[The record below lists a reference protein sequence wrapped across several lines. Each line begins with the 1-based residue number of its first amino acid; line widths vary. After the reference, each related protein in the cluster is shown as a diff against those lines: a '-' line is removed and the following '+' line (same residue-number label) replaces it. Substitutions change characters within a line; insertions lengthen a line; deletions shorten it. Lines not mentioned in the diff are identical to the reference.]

1 MTDSVPASDKDH
13 LLRRLLLEKYEPIAV
28 VGVGLRLP
36 GDNTT
41 PEGFAEFL
49 AQGRDGT
56 GPVPADR
63 WDTEELHSTERGTR
77 GRITT
82 AGGGFLRDIDRF
94 DPQFFNIAPK
104 EAAYVDPQQR
114 LVLEASWHA
123 LESANIDPAAL
134 RGGNG
139 AVYMGVSSVDYS
151 LEMSA
156 LRAEELEAAVGT
168 GTAHSAVSGRL
179 SYVLG
184 WRGPSMSID
193 TACSSSLVAL
203 HLAAGGLRRGECDI
217 ALAGGVNAIH
227 HPRNHIVF
235 SQANMLAADGRCKT
249 FDESADGYSRSE
261 GVGVLVLKR
270 LSDARRDGDR
280 VMALVR
286 GSAVRQDGES
296 GGLTVPNGI
305 AQAAVMRA
313 ALADAVLEP
322 ADIGYVEAHGTG
334 TSLGDPIE
342 IGAIEKV
349 FGASR
354 TPDAPLPVGSV
365 KTNIGHMEAAA
376 GAGGVIKTVLQ
387 LQDAAFYPHL
397 NVTVPNRHVPWDDY
411 HVTLPPA
418 GRPWT
423 DAPRRAVVNS
433 FGFAG
438 TIASVVLEQAPPA
451 PGDADDRDP
460 AEPTATEA
468 VLTLSARGPAAL
480 RRQAAAWRAA
490 LEELDE
496 RDLAAFCRTANL
508 GRSHFATRVAAP
520 VADLG
525 QARALLDRVVNADE
539 RTRPAGGDDDL
550 RDAPVAFLFTGQG
563 SQYPGMGRPLYDRYP
578 AFREQVDRLD
588 ALFHP
593 HLGSSVRAVM
603 FGEGPEAEAD
613 IHRTRYTQCA
623 LFTLEYALAHL
634 WAAWGVRPNVLLGH
648 SIGEIVAA
656 TVAGLFDLPDA
667 VRLVAARARLMQS
680 VTAPG
685 RMIAVRAAADAVRP
699 FLAGVP
705 DVSFAAVNAP
715 EQCVVSGG
723 RDSVDRLERQLREQG
738 LEVKG
743 LPVSHAFHSPLMA
756 EVFDAFRAEIAD
768 IEFHEPTISFVS
780 NVTGRIAQYDEV
792 ATPDYWVR
800 HIGEPVAFAA
810 GVRTVQQR
818 GRHVFVEVGPS
829 GALTAMGR
837 RSPDA
842 ADHLWLASLLPAD
855 TDGSTLRTALARC
868 YTAGMAVD
876 WAGHHRGRPGRL
888 LDLPTYVFDTKRYW
902 LPTGD
907 RRLGAP
913 GAPAAAAT
921 LLGTESTTDAQ
932 RAAGTTEFRAL
943 IGPDAPAHL
952 ADHRVMGQVVFPGA
966 GYVALALDIQDAV
979 LGETSRPVRQ
989 LRIHEPLFLPE
1000 DAATEL
1006 RTRLRADP
1014 AGGHSVDVVSLADG
1028 GIERLHATAVLA
1040 DSAAGTAAE
1049 TASRDARALL
1059 AQAGDADR
1067 HHPADEL
1074 YADFTEVGLA
1084 YGPHYRRIER
1094 ARSHPDGLATA
1105 EIRAAGIGDGGRLH
1119 PAVLDCAMQTLAVV
1133 APPGATY
1140 LPVAFDEVVLHKNPR
1155 GTLTTVLRLLPQE
1168 NAEELTA
1175 DLFALEGDRP
1185 ALTVRGLR
1193 LKRVTHTGAARHL
1206 VHEPRWT
1213 RRSLPAV
1220 RPAQDRRVLVLGTDP
1235 AQLPPAPAGVTVR
1248 TLDAAARVDG
1258 VPPVDAL
1265 PDDLTDI
1272 CWFWEGG
1279 DTSPAPDDPAAE
1291 AAVLREESRRN
1302 YTALLSL
1309 LAALGD
1315 RAPRLLLVTRGA
1327 QRLPEDDPTEP
1338 LDPRRLA
1345 AASLWG
1351 FGPVLLNEHPAL
1363 RAALVDLPAHAS
1375 PEDLAALWQECAA
1388 GDTGDHRIGL
1398 RAGAR
1403 RVQRLHRTRTDA
1415 GDGTGPTVE
1424 LTVLD
1429 HGSFSG
1435 IAPVPVPDRAPEGD
1449 EIEVRVHAAGL
1460 NFKDVLNALGML
1472 RRHAEETDTAYVPL
1486 PLGFEASGTVLAAG
1500 PSAEFAPGD
1509 EVLLSHLGCMRS
1521 RVTVPSAV
1529 AVRKPAALGFAEAAA
1544 LPTAYVTAWY
1554 SLHDLA
1560 GIKPGDTVLIHA
1572 AAGGVGQAAVRIAQL
1587 AGAEVLATA
1596 SPGKW
1601 PLLRRAGVRH
1611 LMNSRTLAFSEEVR
1625 EATGG
1630 RGVDIVLNSL
1640 NKDFVP
1646 AGLDCL
1652 AEGGRFV
1659 ELGKIGIWSAER
1671 TAEYRPDVRYH
1682 NFDLSELPEAQLNRL
1697 NKEILTRVVA
1707 HIEAGELG
1715 ALPTTAYTLEETEEA
1730 FGVLSRG
1737 ANVGKLVLTFPT
1749 PEPAPEPVRLTADE
1763 TYLITGGLG
1772 ALGTV
1777 AARRLVRDGARHLAL
1792 VSRRTVEEADVT
1804 DLARSLGDG
1813 VTVRVLT
1820 GDVAD
1825 PADVVRIVAEA
1836 DTATAPLGGVLHA
1849 AGVLA
1854 DAPIGGQSW
1863 ESIDTVLRPKTYGG
1877 WLLHRAT
1884 AELPR
1889 VRFFVAYS
1897 SVASVIGSVGQSNYA
1912 AANAFL
1918 DALMRERAVRGLPGL
1933 SVNWGPWAEVG
1944 MAADL
1949 TAQQIRAIEGR
1960 GLKFLTPTD
1969 GMRQL
1974 TRAWDRSA
1982 PQAVIGEF
1990 DFERL
1995 LSGPAAAD
2003 AFYTAVRPRAAAR
2016 EDEIDLAE
2024 LAGLPPAER
2033 TRGVTDIVRAKVA
2046 AVLHFESGD
2055 DIDPAAKFLELGVDS
2070 LAAVELKNALESAF
2084 RTALPTSA
2092 LFDHPTVA
2100 DLAGHVADR
2109 LAPEADAADAAA
2121 DAARTEDPPPAAAPA
2136 DLTDEEA
2143 DAELAELRAQTF

>member
-1 MTDSVPASDKDH
+1 MTDSVPDSDKDQ

-36 GDNTT
+36 GENTT

-49 AQGRDGT
+49 AQGGDGT

-63 WDTEELHSTERGTR
+63 WDTEALHSAERGTR

-123 LESANIDPAAL
+123 LEAANIDPAAL
-134 RGGNG
+134 RGSNG

-156 LRAEELEAAVGT
+156 LRPEELEAAVGT

-179 SYVLG
+179 SYFLG

-270 LSDARRDGDR
+270 LTDARRDGDR

-322 ADIGYVEAHGTG
+322 AEIGYVEAHGTG

-354 TPDAPLPVGSV
+354 APGAPLPVGSV

-387 LQDAAFYPHL
+387 LRDGVFYPHL

-411 HVTLPPA
+411 HVALPPG

-451 PGDADDRDP
+451 LDGTDDREP
-460 AEPTATEA
+460 AEPSATEA

-490 LEELDE
+490 LEDLDE
-496 RDLAAFCRTANL
+496 RDLADFCRTANL

-520 VADLG
+520 VAELG
-525 QARALLDRVVNADE
+525 QARALLDRVMNADE
-539 RTRPAGGDDDL
+539 QRRPGAGGDEL

-563 SQYPGMGRPLYDRYP
+563 SQYPGMGRPLYQRYP

-593 HLGSSVRAVM
+593 YLGRSVRDLM

-634 WAAWGVRPNVLLGH
+634 WAEWGVRPNVLLGH

-667 VRLVAARARLMQS
+667 VRLVAARSRLMQS
-680 VTAPG
+680 VTTPG
-685 RMIAVRAAADAVRP
+685 RMIAIRAAADVVDP
-699 FLAGVP
+699 FLTDIP

-723 RDSVDRLERQLREQG
+723 RDSVDRLQQQLREHG
-738 LEVKG
+738 LDVKG

-768 IEFHEPTISFVS
+768 IAFREPTVSFVS
-780 NVTGRIAQYDEV
+780 NVTGRIAEYDEV

-842 ADHLWLASLLPAD
+842 AAHLWLPSLLPAD

-868 YTAGMAVD
+868 YTAGLAVD

-902 LPTGD
+902 LPVDD
-907 RRLGAP
+907 RRLGVP
-913 GAPAAAAT
+913 GAPSPAAT

-1000 DAATEL
+1000 GAATEL
-1006 RTRLRADP
+1006 RTRLTADP
-1014 AGGHSVDVVSLADG
+1014 AGGHSVSIVSVAEG
-1028 GIERLHATAVLA
+1028 GIERLHATATLA
-1040 DSAAGTAAE
+1040 GSTANPAADASA
-1049 TASRDARALL
+1049 RDARQLL
-1059 AQAGDADR
+1059 AQAADADR

-1094 ARSHPDGLATA
+1094 VRSRPGGLATA

-1168 NAEELTA
+1168 NADELAA

-1193 LKRVTHTGAARHL
+1193 LKRVTQTGAARHL

-1213 RRSLPAV
+1213 RRSLPAG
-1220 RPAQDRRVLVLGTDP
+1220 RPAQERRVLVLGAVP
-1235 AQLPPAPAGVTVR
+1235 AELPPAPDGVTVR
-1248 TLDAAARVDG
+1248 TLDTAARTDG
-1258 VPPVDAL
+1258 GPVPDAL
-1265 PDDLTDI
+1265 PADITDI
-1272 CWFWEGG
+1272 CWFWDGG
-1279 DTSPAPDDPAAE
+1279 DTAPAPDGPTAE
-1291 AAVLREESRRN
+1291 AAALREESRRN

-1327 QRLPEDDPTEP
+1327 QRLPEDDATEP
-1338 LDPRRLA
+1338 LHPRRLA

-1363 RAALVDLPAHAS
+1363 RAALVDLPAQDS
-1375 PEDLAALWQECAA
+1375 PADLAALWQECAA

-1403 RVQRLHRTRTDA
+1403 RVQRLHRTRTD
-1415 GDGTGPTVE
+1415 GVDGTGTTVE
-1424 LTVLD
+1424 LTILD
-1429 HGSFSG
+1429 HGRFSG
-1435 IAPVPVPDRAPEGD
+1435 IAPVPVPDRAPERD

-1472 RRHAEETDTAYVPL
+1472 RRHAEETATEYVPL
-1486 PLGFEASGTVLAAG
+1486 PLGFEASGTVLSAG

-1529 AVRKPAALGFAEAAA
+1529 AVRKPSALGFAEAAA

-1560 GIKPGDTVLIHA
+1560 GIKPGDKVLIHA
-1572 AAGGVGQAAVRIAQL
+1572 AAGGVGQAAVRIAHL
-1587 AGAEVLATA
+1587 AGAEVYATA

-1601 PLLRRAGVRH
+1601 PLLRQAGVRH
-1611 LMNSRTLAFSEEVR
+1611 LMNSRTLAFSEQVR
-1625 EATGG
+1625 EATDG

-1640 NKDFVP
+1640 NKDYVP

-1652 AEGGRFV
+1652 ADGGRFV
-1659 ELGKIGIWSAER
+1659 ELGKIGIWSPER

-1707 HIEAGELG
+1707 HIDAGDLG
-1715 ALPTTAYTLEETEEA
+1715 ALPTTAYTLDETEEA

-1749 PEPAPEPVRLTADE
+1749 PEPTPDPVRLTADE

-1792 VSRRTVEEADVT
+1792 VSRRTVDPAQLS

-1825 PADVVRIVAEA
+1825 PADVARIVAEA

-1854 DAPIGGQSW
+1854 DAPIGRQDW
-1863 ESIDTVLRPKTYGG
+1863 ERIDTVLRPKVYGG

-1884 AELPR
+1884 ADLPGL
-1889 VRFFVAYS
+1889 RFFVAYS

-1918 DALMRERAVRGLPGL
+1918 DALMHERAARGLPGL

-1944 MAADL
+1944 MAAGL

-1995 LSGPAAAD
+1995 LSGPAGAD
-2003 AFYTAVRPRAAAR
+2003 AFYTAVRPRAATR
-2016 EDEIDLAE
+2016 EDEIDLVE
-2024 LAGLPPAER
+2024 LAALPPAER

-2070 LAAVELKNALESAF
+2070 LAAVELKNALEGAF

-2100 DLAGHVADR
+2100 DLAGHVAAR
-2109 LAPEADAADAAA
+2109 LAPEADSPETADTAQP
-2121 DAARTEDPPPAAAPA
+2121 EGPPPPAAPA
-2136 DLTDEEA
+2136 DLTDEQA